1 MINRLLIVDGS
12 NLLFQMFYG
21 MPARIVN
28 SQGKPIHGTLGFIG
42 ALLKIIRRTNPTHL
56 AVLFD
61 GEHENVRAAIQPDYK
76 ANRTDYSKMPEEET
90 TFSQLP
96 DIYAALDYLNS
107 QHRETITCEVGDW
120 IAGYAYS
127 CMDGTEMI
135 ISSFD
140 SDFFQLITDR
150 VSVLRY
156 RGEKTILCTPAYIRE
171 KYGVEPE
178 RFADYKA
185 LVGDASDNI
194 KGADKVG
201 PKTAAALLQEYG
213 TLERILENAESIQR
227 PSIRESIQRNAERL
241 RTNYS
246 LIKLHDSAKLP
257 LTLTELAYQ
266 DHGLTTNEVLR
277 AIGAK

>member
-1 MINRLLIVDGS
+1 M
-12 NLLFQMFYG
+12 
-21 MPARIVN
+21 
-28 SQGKPIHGTLGFIG
+28 
-42 ALLKIIRRTNPTHL
+42 
-56 AVLFD
+56 
-61 GEHENVRAAIQPDYK
+61 AIQPAYK

-90 TFSQLP
+90 PFSQLP
-96 DIYAALDYLNS
+96 DIYAALDYLNI
-107 QHRETITCEVGDW
+107 QHMETTICEVDDW
-120 IAGYAYS
+120 IAGYVYTCEA
-127 CMDGTEMI
+127 GTEMI

-156 RGEKTILCTPAYIRE
+156 RGEKTILCTPMYIRE

-178 RFADYKA
+178 QFADYKA
-185 LVGDASDNI
+185 LVGDGSDNI

-201 PKTAAALLQEYG
+201 PKTAAVLLREYG
-213 TLERILENAESIQR
+213 TLEHILENAESIQR

-246 LIKLHDSAKLP
+246 LIKLHNSAELP
-257 LTLTELAYQ
+257 FTLPELAYQ
-266 DHGLTTNEVLR
+266 DRGITTNEVLW

>member
-28 SQGKPIHGTLGFIG
+28 SQGEPIHGTLGFIG
-42 ALLKIIRRTNPTHL
+42 ALLKIIRRIEPTHL

-90 TFSQLP
+90 PFSQLP
-96 DIYAALDYLNS
+96 DIYAALDYLNIR
-107 QHRETITCEVGDW
+107 HKETTTCEVDDW
-120 IAGYAYS
+120 IAGYVYTCEA
-127 CMDGTEMI
+127 GTEMI

-140 SDFFQLITDR
+140 SDSFQLITDR

-178 RFADYKA
+178 QFADYKA

-246 LIKLHDSAKLP
+246 LIKLHNSAELP
-257 LTLTELAYQ
+257 FTLPKLAYE
-266 DHGLTTNEVLR
+266 DHGITTNEVLQ
-277 AIGAK
+277 AIGVK

>member
-1 MINRLLIVDGS
+1 MVNRLLIVDGS

-42 ALLKIIRRTNPTHL
+42 ALLKIIRRTSPTHL

-76 ANRTDYSKMPEEET
+76 ANRTNYSKMPEEET
-90 TFSQLP
+90 PFSQLP
-96 DIYAALDYLNS
+96 DIYAALDYLNI
-107 QHRETITCEVGDW
+107 QHRETTTCEVDDW
-120 IAGYAYS
+120 IAGYAYA
-127 CMDGTEMI
+127 CEAGTEMI

-156 RGEKTILCTPAYIRE
+156 RGEKTILCTPAYIRK

-178 RFADYKA
+178 QFADYKA

-213 TLERILENAESIQR
+213 TLEHILENAESIQR

-246 LIKLHDSAKLP
+246 LIKLHNSAELP
-257 LTLTELAYQ
+257 FTLPELAYQ
-266 DHGLTTNEVLR
+266 DHGLTTNEVLQ

>member
-1 MINRLLIVDGS
+1 MVNRLLIVDGS

-21 MPARIVN
+21 IPARIVN

-42 ALLKIIRRTNPTHL
+42 ALLKTIRRIEPTHL

-61 GEHENVRAAIQPDYK
+61 GEHENVRAAIQSDYK

-90 TFSQLP
+90 PFSQLP
-96 DIYAALDYLNS
+96 DIYAALDYLNI
-107 QHRETITCEVGDW
+107 QHRETTICEVDDW
-120 IAGYAYS
+120 IAGYVYT
-127 CMDGTEMI
+127 CEDGTEMI

-156 RGEKTILCTPAYIRE
+156 RGEKTILCTPMYIRE
-171 KYGVEPE
+171 KYGIEPE
-178 RFADYKA
+178 QFADYKA

-201 PKTAAALLQEYG
+201 PKTAAVLLREYG
-213 TLERILENAESIQR
+213 TLEHILENAESIQR
-227 PSIRESIQRNAERL
+227 PSIRESVQRNAERL

-246 LIKLHDSAKLP
+246 LIKLHNSAELP
-257 LTLTELAYQ
+257 FTLSELAYE
-266 DHGLTTNEVLR
+266 DHGITTNEVLQ
-277 AIGAK
+277 AIGVK

>member
-1 MINRLLIVDGS
+1 MVNRLLIVDGS

-21 MPARIVN
+21 MPTRIVN

-42 ALLKIIRRTNPTHL
+42 ALLKIIRRIEPTHL

-61 GEHENVRAAIQPDYK
+61 GEHGNVRAAIQPAYK

-90 TFSQLP
+90 PFSQLP
-96 DIYAALDYLNS
+96 DIYAALDYLNI
-107 QHRETITCEVGDW
+107 QHMETTICEVDDW
-120 IAGYAYS
+120 IAGYVYTCEA
-127 CMDGTEMI
+127 GTEMI

-156 RGEKTILCTPAYIRE
+156 RGEKTILCTPMYIRE

-178 RFADYKA
+178 QFADYKA
-185 LVGDASDNI
+185 LVGDGSDNI

-213 TLERILENAESIQR
+213 TLEYILENAESIQR

-246 LIKLHDSAKLP
+246 LIKLHDSAELP
-257 LTLTELAYQ
+257 FTLPELAYQ
-266 DHGLTTNEVLR
+266 DRGITTNEVLW

>member
-1 MINRLLIVDGS
+1 MVNRLLIVDGS

-42 ALLKIIRRTNPTHL
+42 ALLKIIRRIEPNHL

-76 ANRTDYSKMPEEET
+76 TNRADYSKMPEKET
-90 TFSQLP
+90 PFSQLP
-96 DIYAALDYLNS
+96 DIYAALDYLNLRP
-107 QHRETITCEVGDW
+107 RETAICEVDDW
-120 IAGYAYS
+120 IAGYVHACEAGS
-127 CMDGTEMI
+127 EMI

-178 RFADYKA
+178 QFAAYKA

-201 PKTAAALLQEYG
+201 PKTAAALLREYG
-213 TLERILENAESIQR
+213 TLECILKNTESIQR
-227 PSIRESIQRNAERL
+227 PSIRESVQRNAERL

-246 LIKLHDSAKLP
+246 LIKLHGS
-257 LTLTELAYQ
+257 TELPFTLPELVYQ

>member
-42 ALLKIIRRTNPTHL
+42 ALLKIIRRIEPTHL

-76 ANRTDYSKMPEEET
+76 ANRTDYSKTPEEET
-90 TFSQLP
+90 PFSQLP
-96 DIYAALDYLNS
+96 DIYAALDYLNI
-107 QHRETITCEVGDW
+107 QYMETTTCEVDDW
-120 IAGYAYS
+120 IAGYVYTYEA
-127 CMDGTEMI
+127 GTEMI

-156 RGEKTILCTPAYIRE
+156 RGEKTILCTPMYIRE
-171 KYGVEPE
+171 KYGIEPE
-178 RFADYKA
+178 QFANYKA

-201 PKTAAALLQEYG
+201 PKTAAVLLREYG
-213 TLERILENAESIQR
+213 TLEHILENAESIQR
-227 PSIRESIQRNAERL
+227 PSIRESVQRNAERL

-246 LIKLHDSAKLP
+246 LIKLHNSAELP
-257 LTLTELAYQ
+257 FTLSELAYE
-266 DHGLTTNEVLR
+266 DHGITTNEVLQ
-277 AIGAK
+277 AIGVK

>member
-1 MINRLLIVDGS
+1 MVNRLLIVDGS

-42 ALLKIIRRTNPTHL
+42 ALLKTIRRIEPTHL

-61 GEHENVRAAIQPDYK
+61 GEHENVRAAIQSDYK

-90 TFSQLP
+90 PFSQLP
-96 DIYAALDYLNS
+96 DIYAALDYLNI
-107 QHRETITCEVGDW
+107 QHRETTICEVDDW
-120 IAGYAYS
+120 IAGYVYT
-127 CMDGTEMI
+127 CEDGTEMI

-156 RGEKTILCTPAYIRE
+156 RGEKTILCTPMYIRE
-171 KYGVEPE
+171 KYGIEPE
-178 RFADYKA
+178 QFADYKA

-201 PKTAAALLQEYG
+201 PKTAAVLLREYG
-213 TLERILENAESIQR
+213 TLGHILENAESIQR
-227 PSIRESIQRNAERL
+227 PSIRESVQRNAERL

-246 LIKLHDSAKLP
+246 LIKLHNSAELP
-257 LTLTELAYQ
+257 FTLSELAYE
-266 DHGLTTNEVLR
+266 DHGITTNEVLQ
-277 AIGAK
+277 AIGVK

>member
-1 MINRLLIVDGS
+1 MVNRLLIVDGS

-21 MPARIVN
+21 MPTRIVN

-42 ALLKIIRRTNPTHL
+42 ALLKIIRRIEPTHL

-76 ANRTDYSKMPEEET
+76 ANRTDYSKMPAEET
-90 TFSQLP
+90 PFSQLP
-96 DIYAALDYLNS
+96 DIYAALDYLNIR
-107 QHRETITCEVGDW
+107 HKETTTCEVDDW
-120 IAGYAYS
+120 IAGYAYA
-127 CMDGTEMI
+127 CEAGTEMI

-156 RGEKTILCTPAYIRE
+156 RGEKTILCTPMYIRE
-171 KYGVEPE
+171 KYGIEPE
-178 RFADYKA
+178 QFADYKA

-213 TLERILENAESIQR
+213 TLEYILENAESIQR

-246 LIKLHDSAKLP
+246 LIKLHNSAKLP
-257 LTLTELAYQ
+257 FTLSELAYE
-266 DHGLTTNEVLR
+266 DHGITTNEVLQ
-277 AIGAK
+277 AIGVK

>member
-1 MINRLLIVDGS
+1 MVNRLLIVDGS

-42 ALLKIIRRTNPTHL
+42 ALLKIIRRIDPTHL

-76 ANRTDYSKMPEEET
+76 ANRTDYSKMPAEET
-90 TFSQLP
+90 PFSQLP
-96 DIYAALDYLNS
+96 DIYAALDYLNIR
-107 QHRETITCEVGDW
+107 HKETTTCEVDDW
-120 IAGYAYS
+120 IAGYAYA
-127 CMDGTEMI
+127 CEAGTEMI

-156 RGEKTILCTPAYIRE
+156 RGEKTILCTPMYIRE
-171 KYGVEPE
+171 KYGIEPE
-178 RFADYKA
+178 QFADYKA

-213 TLERILENAESIQR
+213 TLECILENAESVRR
-227 PSIRESIQRNAERL
+227 PSIRESVQRNAERL

-246 LIKLHDSAKLP
+246 LIKLHNSAELP
-257 LTLTELAYQ
+257 FTLSELAYE
-266 DHGLTTNEVLR
+266 DHGITTNEVLQ
-277 AIGAK
+277 AIGVK

>member
-28 SQGKPIHGTLGFIG
+28 SQGEPIHGTLGFIG
-42 ALLKIIRRTNPTHL
+42 ALLKIIRRIEPTHL

-90 TFSQLP
+90 PFSQLP
-96 DIYAALDYLNS
+96 DIYAALDYLNI
-107 QHRETITCEVGDW
+107 QHMETTTCEVDDW
-120 IAGYAYS
+120 IAGYVYTCEA
-127 CMDGTEMI
+127 GTEMI

-156 RGEKTILCTPAYIRE
+156 RGEKTILCTPAYIRG
-171 KYGVEPE
+171 KYGIEPE
-178 RFADYKA
+178 QFADYKA
-185 LVGDASDNI
+185 LVGDSSDNI

-213 TLERILENAESIQR
+213 TLECILENAESVRR
-227 PSIRESIQRNAERL
+227 PSIRESVQRNAERL

-246 LIKLHDSAKLP
+246 LIKLHNSAELP
-257 LTLTELAYQ
+257 FTLSELAYE
-266 DHGLTTNEVLR
+266 DHGITTNEVLQ
-277 AIGAK
+277 AIGVK